1 MIELKDILKVMVEK
15 KASDLHLRAGRPA
28 IARVD
33 GALVHLPFDLLSG
46 DTIRISGALMNE
58 SQRRSFIDEHEVDLA
73 VDFENLGRFRV
84 NVFMQRGLVNLALR
98 MVPMEIPTIAQLNLP
113 PVIKDICEN
122 RRGLVLITG
131 TTGCG
136 KSNTLAAMINHINT
150 TRAEN
155 IITIEDPVEFVH
167 PDNLSIVSQRELG
180 FDTGSYLDALRTV
193 VRQDPNVILL
203 GELRDLETV
212 TAAISAAQTG
222 HLVLSTIHTVSAAQ
236 TINRIIDLYPP
247 HQHNQIRIL
256 LADTLKAVVS
266 QRLLRAAT
274 GTGRLPA
281 VEVLVV
287 TPLIKKL
294 IEENNLAEIANQMR
308 QGQYYGMQT
317 FNQALISLINSK
329 QVTLPEALAASSN
342 PEELMLSIHGVKS
355 SSDNANDIIE
365 R

>member
-1 MIELKDILKVMVEK
+1 MIELKELLKEMVAR

-33 GALVHLPFDLLSG
+33 GALIPLPYHLLSA
-46 DTIRISGALMNE
+46 DTIRISGSLMNE
-58 SQRRSFIDEHEVDLA
+58 VQRRNFLDEHEVDLA
-73 VDFENLGRFRV
+73 VEFENLGRFRV
-84 NVFMQRGLVNLALR
+84 NIFMQRGLVNLALR
-98 MVPMEIPTIAQLNLP
+98 LVPMEIPTLEQLNLP
-113 PVIKDICEN
+113 KVIKDICEN

-136 KSNTLAAMINHINT
+136 KSNTLAGMIDYINT

-167 PDNLSIVSQRELG
+167 PDKQSIVSQRELG

-212 TAAISAAQTG
+212 GAAITAAQTG
-222 HLVLSTIHTVSAAQ
+222 HLVLSTIHTVNAAQ
-236 TINRIIDLYPP
+236 TINRIIDLFPP
-247 HQHNQIRIL
+247 HQHDQIRIL

-266 QRLLRAAT
+266 QRLLRRSD

-281 VEVLVV
+281 IEVLVV

-294 IEENNLAEIANQMR
+294 IEENNLSEIFNQMT

-317 FNQALISLINSK
+317 FNQALISLIESGK
-329 QVTLPEALAASSN
+329 VALPEALAASSN

-355 SSDNANDIIE
+355 SADNAKDIIE

>member
-1 MIELKDILKVMVEK
+1 MIELKEILTVMAER

-28 IARVD
+28 IARID
-33 GALVHLPFDLLSG
+33 GALVPLPFDLLSA
-46 DTIRISGALMNE
+46 DTIRISGSLMNDQ
-58 SQRRSFIDEHEVDLA
+58 QRRDFIEEHEVDLA
-73 VDFENLGRFRV
+73 VEFENIGRFRV

-98 MVPMEIPTIAQLNLP
+98 MVPMEIPTIEGLNLP
-113 PVIKDICEN
+113 PVIKDICDN

-155 IITIEDPVEFVH
+155 IITIEDPIEFIH

-212 TAAISAAQTG
+212 SAAISAAQTG
-222 HLVLSTIHTVSAAQ
+222 HLVLSTIHTVNAAQ
-236 TINRIIDLYPP
+236 TINRIIDLFPP
-247 HQHNQIRIL
+247 HQHDQIRIL
-256 LADTLKAVVS
+256 LADTVKAVVS
-266 QRLLRAAT
+266 QRLLRSTA
-274 GTGRLPA
+274 GKGRVPA

-294 IEENNLAEIANQMR
+294 IEENNLAEIFNQMK

-317 FNQALISLINSK
+317 FNQALICLIEAGKVS
-329 QVTLPEALAASSN
+329 LPEALAASSN
-342 PEELMLSIHGVKS
+342 PEELMLSIHGVRS
-355 SSDNANDIIE
+355 SAEGANDIIE